1 MDANVA
7 TYRSSGFRKSRLLA
21 LWAAGLCWS
30 TGAAFARPTKV
41 FLHPASDVI
50 VAGGHAFG
58 SGGAYEKVR
67 GTVEFQIDP
76 TDPRNAG
83 ITDLELAPRNADGL
97 VSFDADYMLLYPA
110 DLSTTETGPA
120 ANEDMRPKA
129 PENAAFGGAP
139 GGSRTPGPRF
149 RRPSATEPA
158 GSTAWQPLATT
169 RGAGASDSRQSQ
181 VFAPFT
187 RRPRTLLRQAMENQG
202 RSACCTR
209 SGS

>member
-1 MDANVA
+1 MDTNVA
-7 TYRSSGFRKSRLLA
+7 SYRSSGLRVSRLLA
-21 LWAAGLCWS
+21 LWTAALCLSGSAAAG
-30 TGAAFARPTKV
+30 AKPTKV

-76 TDPRNAG
+76 TDPRNVG

-139 GGSRTPGPRF
+139 
-149 RRPSATEPA
+149 
-158 GSTAWQPLATT
+158 
-169 RGAGASDSRQSQ
+169 
-181 VFAPFT
+181 
-187 RRPRTLLRQAMENQG
+187 
-202 RSACCTR
+202 
-209 SGS
+209 